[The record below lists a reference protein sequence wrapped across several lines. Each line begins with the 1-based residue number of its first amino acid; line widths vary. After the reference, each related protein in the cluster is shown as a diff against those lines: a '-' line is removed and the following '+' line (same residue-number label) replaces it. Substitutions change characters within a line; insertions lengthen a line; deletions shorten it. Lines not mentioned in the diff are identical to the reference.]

1 MLPPIVLALVHALSP
16 TLLPLPGVDHVV
28 ILGFDGLSPN
38 GIENA
43 ATPTLHRLMKEG
55 AFTLHARGVMPTDSS
70 PNWASMIMGAGPEQ
84 HGVTSNDWK
93 PDKFLIAPTFVGP
106 GGIFPTVFSV
116 LREQRPSSVIA
127 VFHDWDDF
135 GRLVEPKVADVK
147 EDCDGPVETAEH
159 AIAFFK
165 EKKPAF
171 SFLHF
176 DHVDHAGHQHG
187 HGSPEYYKAVEE
199 ADKLVAQV
207 IDGLKAA
214 GMLERTIILISA
226 DHGGVGKSYGGA
238 TLSEIE
244 IPWIIWGPGVAKGRE
259 IKTPAN
265 TFDTAATVARIFGLI
280 PPAAWIAKPIA
291 EAFEKKAA
299 DYTAPGHW

>member
-1 MLPPIVLALVHALSP
+1 MLCVL
-16 TLLPLPGVDHVV
+16 TPLPGADHVV
-28 ILGFDGLSPN
+28 ILGFDGLSPD
-38 GIENA
+38 GIEKA
-43 ATPTLHRLMKEG
+43 DTPTFHRLMKEG

-93 PDKFLIAPTFVGP
+93 PDRFQIAPTFVGP

-147 EDCDGPVETAEH
+147 EDCKGPAETAEH
-159 AIAFFK
+159 AVAYFK

-176 DHVDHAGHQHG
+176 DHVDHAGHEHG

-199 ADKLVAQV
+199 ADHLVAQV
-207 IDGLKAA
+207 IEGLKTA
-214 GMLERTIILISA
+214 GMLERTVILISA
-226 DHGGVGKSYGGA
+226 DHGGVGKGHGGA
-238 TLSEIE
+238 TLAEIE
-244 IPWIIWGPGVAKGRE
+244 IPWIIWGPGIAKGRE
-259 IKTPAN
+259 IRTPVN
-265 TFDTAATVARIFGLI
+265 TFDTAATVARIFGLEV
-280 PPAAWIAKPIA
+280 PAAWIARPVLG
-291 EAFEKKAA
+291 AFEK
-299 DYTAPGHW
+299 PESN